1 MSALGLAAFAST
13 PLQQKPYEHVVV
25 PGFLRAEALDAV
37 AGAFPAIAKPGLFPL
52 SVLQSGP
59 AFRALIAELDSPAFE
74 AAVAEKFGLPIEGK
88 PKLFTVRGRCHKRDG
103 GIHTD
108 STTKIVTVLVY
119 LNPGWE
125 ADGGRLRVLRSAT
138 DLGDCAAEIPPDAGI
153 LFAFRR
159 SERSFHG
166 HEPFDGERR
175 ALQLNWMTDL
185 AARDREF
192 TRHRLSSYVKRFSPF
207 A

>member
-1 MSALGLAAFAST
+1 MSALDLAAFASA
-13 PLQQKPYEHVVV
+13 PLQREPYEHVVV
-25 PGFLRAEALDAV
+25 PGFLRAGALDAV
-37 AGAFPAIAKPGLFPL
+37 ASDFPVIAKPGLFPL
-52 SVLQSGP
+52 SALHSGP
-59 AFRALIAELDSPAFE
+59 AFRAFIAELDGPAFA
-74 AAVAEKFGLPIEGK
+74 AAVAEKFGLPIEDK

-108 STTKIVTVLVY
+108 SKTKIVTVLVY
-119 LNPGWE
+119 VNPGWD

-138 DLGDCAAEIPPDAGI
+138 DLGDFAAEIPPYLGT

-175 ALQLNWMTDL
+175 AVQLNWMTD
-185 AARDREF
+185 AATRDRELV
-192 TRHRLSSYVKRFSPF
+192 RHRLSSYVKRFNPF